1 MSIARMMVFGILLK
15 PDIFVQVQLV
25 VELKGGVAS
34 LPTNA
39 NADPQVHLEGS
50 HSLALEI
57 NLIDSMDAMAANE
70 NLFPRPVELL
80 EIKARGRFG
89 AVWKGQVTFFY
100 FWKLRP
106 GNLFLFLETQAR

>member
-15 PDIFVQVQLV
+15 PDNFVQVQLV
-25 VELKGGVAS
+25 VEFKGGVAS

-89 AVWKGQVTFFY
+89 AVWKGQVTFF
-100 FWKLRP
+100 
-106 GNLFLFLETQAR
+106 GNSGQVNFLDAHCQQQ